1 MLEQVTFAV
10 YSEILK
16 LEAFKLPVVLDFY
29 SPTYHLCTPLSLPYQ
44 FPGKVRLPVVTQ
56 MEAVAPGKDHHYM
69 HHKPLSARP
78 LFYVP
83 ADKHHHQIAVEDSS
97 LHDSSFSFLGVGAEA
112 RSADGNHCKSD
123 GSMRS
128 PSFAKVFEPDGEKR
142 DNNGQGCAN
151 GHCVTAAGE
160 QSHNPELG
168 NGTQSHDYI
177 ESCGELD
184 FRDPKDG
191 RLDGVFQCNKCMDEG
206 ISKEQNPDVSNA
218 EEVTRNEITPL
229 VAPADIE
236 ILEFDVS
243 QCYSPDEWSSH
254 TSTDSPH
261 SASAS
266 PLPAVWPS
274 PAFNRCRTAPT
285 GASSALNLGEP
296 APNLSRSKTDKEKK
310 KKSNETL
317 YHVPS
322 PAEKLSER
330 KRKKII
336 ENLVKIKND
345 GTVEVDV
352 DRGSEMA
359 PTLFDLDVADQ
370 LAADRLIEEEYKD
383 PIKAIPSYLEIA
395 MLIVGTRGDVQ
406 PFVAMGKRLKEKG
419 HRVRLA
425 THANFRNFVT
435 SNGLEFYP
443 LGGDPKIL
451 AGYMVKNKG
460 FLPSGPSEISI
471 QKKQLKAIMNSL
483 LPACTKADGDSGAP
497 FKAGAIIANPPA
509 YGHVHVAECLD
520 VPLHIFFTMP
530 WTPTNEFP
538 HPLARVKQMA
548 GYKLSY
554 HVVDSLMWWGM
565 RGLINEFRVKELK
578 LNPMNYFNM
587 NQGSIAHLPTGY
599 MWSPHLVPKPKDWG
613 PRVDVVGFCF
623 LTLADD
629 YTPPD
634 ALVKWLAAGEKP
646 IYVGFGSLPVEHPGE
661 MTEIIVQALQETEQ
675 RGIIDKGWGGLG
687 NLKETPDS
695 IFLLENCPHDWLFPQ
710 CAAVVHHG
718 GAGTTAAGLKAGCP
732 TTIVPF
738 FGDQPFWGER
748 VWAKGVGPLPIPVQ
762 QFSLERLV
770 QAINFMQDQEV
781 KQRALELAKQIEEED
796 GVEGAVDAFYR
807 HWVKRSP
814 VAPEPLSFFQA
825 FLIRLRR
832 LWCLPWCFE

>member
-1 MLEQVTFAV
+1 MRTTTSL
-10 YSEILK
+10 S
-16 LEAFKLPVVLDFY
+16 PVFR
-29 SPTYHLCTPLSLPYQ
+29 S
-44 FPGKVRLPVVTQ
+44 GEVVFQ
-56 MEAVAPGKDHHYM
+56 MDAVAPGKDHHYL

-78 LFYVP
+78 LFYAH
-83 ADKHHHQIAVEDSS
+83 ADNYEHEDALGDSS
-97 LHDSSFSFLGVGAEA
+97 LHGYSCNILGAGAE
-112 RSADGNHCKSD
+112 SNLADGNGCNGGDSTGSPTFIGSFESESKKSN
-123 GSMRS
+123 S
-128 PSFAKVFEPDGEKR
+128 
-142 DNNGQGCAN
+142 NGQGSAN
-151 GHCVTAAGE
+151 GYCSDAGGE
-160 QSHNPELG
+160 QSRSPELM
-168 NGTQSHDYI
+168 NGKHSHTSGEI
-177 ESCGELD
+177 CG
-184 FRDPKDG
+184 DPDPIPRHNGEFYGDKST
-191 RLDGVFQCNKCMDEG
+191 E
-206 ISKEQNPDVSNA
+206 P
-218 EEVTRNEITPL
+218 EITKGQSSDADYNDKVNSRCDMSL
-229 VAPADIE
+229 EAPENIE
-236 ILEFDVS
+236 VLEYDVS
-243 QCYSPDEWSSH
+243 QCYSPDEWSSRA
-254 TSTDSPH
+254 STDSPL
-261 SASAS
+261 SSSAS
-266 PLPAVWPS
+266 PLLAGCPS
-274 PAFNRCRTAPT
+274 PVFNRCRTAPI
-285 GASSALNLGEP
+285 GASSTLSLEELS
-296 APNLSRSKTDKEKK
+296 PNLSRSKTDKEKK
-310 KKSNETL
+310 KKLSETL
-317 YHVPS
+317 YHMPS

-336 ENLVKIKND
+336 ENLVRIKND

-352 DRGSEMA
+352 DRGSEIA
-359 PTLFDLDVADQ
+359 PNLFDLDVSDQ
-370 LAADRLIEEEYKD
+370 LAADIEECKD
-383 PIKAIPSYLEIA
+383 PIMLIPSYLEIA

-406 PFVAMGKRLKEKG
+406 PFVALGKRLREKG

-497 FKAGAIIANPPA
+497 FRAGAIIANPPA
-509 YGHVHVAECLD
+509 YGHVHVAEYLD

-538 HPLARVKQMA
+538 HPLARVKQQA
-548 GYKLSY
+548 GYKMSY

-623 LTLADD
+623 LSLAND

-634 ALVKWLAAGEKP
+634 ALVKWLAEGEKP
-646 IYVGFGSLPVEHPGE
+646 IYVGFGSLPVEHPGK
-661 MTEIIVQALQETEQ
+661 MTEIIVQALQETKQ

-687 NLKETPDS
+687 NLQETPDS

-748 VWAKGVGPLPIPVQ
+748 VCAKGVGPPPIPVQ
-762 QFSLERLV
+762 QFSFERLV
-770 QAINFMQDQEV
+770 QAINFMKDPEV
-781 KQRALELAKQIEEED
+781 KQKALELAEQVEEED

-807 HWVKRSP
+807 HWVRRSP
-814 VAPEPLSFFQA
+814 QASQPLTFFESVLVKLQ
-825 FLIRLRR
+825 R

>member
-1 MLEQVTFAV
+1 M
-10 YSEILK
+10 
-16 LEAFKLPVVLDFY
+16 
-29 SPTYHLCTPLSLPYQ
+29 
-44 FPGKVRLPVVTQ
+44 G
-56 MEAVAPGKDHHYM
+56 AVAPGRDHHYL
-69 HHKPLSARP
+69 HHQP
-78 LFYVP
+78 FYVP
-83 ADKHHHQIAVEDSS
+83 AENRLHDTTPKDSTLHSSSHGLTGAEVDS
-97 LHDSSFSFLGVGAEA
+97 LHT
-112 RSADGNHCKSD
+112 DGNGCNAS
-123 GSMRS
+123 SSIWS
-128 PSFAKVFEPDGEKR
+128 PSFSKSIEAESKRFDSNGKGGANGYHSDGAHATYERPKLWTGAEPD
-142 DNNGQGCAN
+142 
-151 GHCVTAAGE
+151 T
-160 QSHNPELG
+160 
-168 NGTQSHDYI
+168 
-177 ESCGELD
+177 
-184 FRDPKDG
+184 
-191 RLDGVFQCNKCMDEG
+191 CMNDSDTC
-206 ISKEQNPDVSNA
+206 IVAEQNGGNIDGIFLSSEGSDKGIDMIQNTKNVGREAGNFLAPLQVP
-218 EEVTRNEITPL
+218 EITE
-229 VAPADIE
+229 V
-236 ILEFDVS
+236 LEFDVS
-243 QCYSPDEWSSH
+243 QCYSPDEWSSRA
-254 TSTDSPH
+254 STDSPL

-266 PLPAVWPS
+266 PLPPIWIS
-274 PAFNRCRTAPT
+274 PAFNRCKTAPA
-285 GASSALNLGEP
+285 GASSALDGNKL
-296 APNLSRSKTDKEKK
+296 APNFLRSKTDKEKK
-310 KKSNETL
+310 S
-317 YHVPS
+317 YQMPS

-352 DRGSEMA
+352 DRGSEIA
-359 PTLFDLDVADQ
+359 PTLFELDVADQ
-370 LAADRLIEEEYKD
+370 LAANIDEEFVEPIES
-383 PIKAIPSYLEIA
+383 IPSYLEIA

-406 PFVAMGKRLKEKG
+406 PFVALGKRLRERG

-425 THANFRNFVT
+425 THANFRGFVT

-497 FKAGAIIANPPA
+497 FKADAIIANPPA
-509 YGHVHVAECLD
+509 YGHVHVAEYLD

-538 HPLARVKQMA
+538 HPLARVKQQA
-548 GYKLSY
+548 GYRLSY

-578 LNPMNYFNM
+578 LNPMNYFNW

-623 LTLADD
+623 LSLAND
-629 YTPPD
+629 YKPPE

-646 IYVGFGSLPVEHPGE
+646 IYVGFGSLPVEHPGK
-661 MTEIIVQALQETEQ
+661 MTEIIVEALKETKQ

-687 NLKETPDS
+687 NLKETTDS

-748 VWAKGVGPLPIPVQ
+748 VCAKGVGPSPIPVQ

-770 QAINFMQDQEV
+770 QAINFMQDPEV
-781 KQRALELAKQIEEED
+781 KQKALELAMQMEEED
-796 GVEGAVDAFYR
+796 GVEVAVDAFYR
-807 HWVKRSP
+807 HWVRRPPKTSTSS
-814 VAPEPLSFFQA
+814 EKLSFHEN